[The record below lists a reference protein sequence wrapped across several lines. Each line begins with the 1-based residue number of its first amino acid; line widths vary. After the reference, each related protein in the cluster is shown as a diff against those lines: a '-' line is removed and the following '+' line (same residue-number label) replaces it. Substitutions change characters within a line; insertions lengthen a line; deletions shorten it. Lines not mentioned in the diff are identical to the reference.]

1 MIVILNDSMIVCVHI
16 AMIEAILLN
25 DVTAMIFEGSPA
37 KMVMMTMMMM
47 MVVMMTT
54 FLLMMML
61 MMILVMI
68 YNVFAPHLP
77 VEGC

>member
-37 KMVMMTMMMM
+37 KMMTMMMM

-77 VEGC
+77 GEGC